1 MSEGDV
7 DRFRIQAEECR
18 QLAEQSTN
26 SVDREAWLKLADD
39 WITLAQDIEAGARRQ
54 ANASED

>member
-7 DRFRIQAEECR
+7 DQFRIQAEECR

-39 WITLAQDIEAGARRQ
+39 WITLAQDIEAGARKQ
-54 ANASED
+54 ANDSED